1 MSRSDVWKFFDKKDN
16 KNAVCNICQKTLK
29 TSGRVPI
36 HSILYNIYY
45 LYIVIF
51 YMTKPTFFLCDV
63 VRYHNYT

>member
-51 YMTKPTFFLCDV
+51 YILYD
-63 VRYHNYT
+63 